1 MVKIVHLHKRRA
13 GMSVEVFQD
22 AMATIATHDPAISVL
37 VSYVQSHTLVKGYQK
52 GEMLFD
58 AVEEFTFA
66 DKNQLRAFASSEM
79 PGTMRCARN
88 ALVDAKLSRAMIV
101 DVYRVKDQP
110 EAADAVKNIEF
121 VNRKPGMELAAFRR
135 YWREVHGPIGS
146 EIPSI
151 LRYEQNH
158 LEMDEYSGT
167 QEPNYDGLAITW
179 FSSTAAMREGSLSE
193 AYETTRAD
201 EVNFLPAGHLPIIV
215 TREVLIR

>member
-22 AMATIATHDPAISVL
+22 AMATIAIRDPAISSL

-110 EAADAVKNIEF
+110 VAADAVKNIEF
-121 VNRKPGMELAAFRR
+121 VNRKPGIELAAFRR
-135 YWREVHGPIGS
+135 YWREVHGPIGG

-151 LRYEQNH
+151 CVMSRTIWKWTPIQARGSQITMVWQLR
-158 LEMDEYSGT
+158 
-167 QEPNYDGLAITW
+167 
-179 FSSTAAMREGSLSE
+179 GSLPPQQCVKVRCQKH
-193 AYETTRAD
+193 TKRPGLTRLT
-201 EVNFLPAGHLPIIV
+201 FCRRGICRSSS
-215 TREVLIR
+215 REKC